1 MIENRNRFVQIIKAN
16 YVLMRFT
23 HENLTR
29 YKSDILE
36 NAFENDSEVPE
47 EFTKRLDVV
56 LDELQSRITKLEICE
71 LTGDLKENLTY
82 EEVAQLAMK
91 AAKEAKNEQH

>member
-1 MIENRNRFVQIIKAN
+1 MK
-16 YVLMRFT
+16 FT

-36 NAFENDSEVPE
+36 NAFEDDSEAPE

-56 LDELQSRITKLEICE
+56 LDELQSRITKLEIGE
-71 LTGDLKENLTY
+71 LTGDLKENMTY
-82 EEVAQLAMK
+82 EDVVRLAINQ
-91 AAKEAKNEQH
+91 AKRD